1 MNHLPRCVLRT
12 LGSVPHLHTFLSA
25 PSDECVIL
33 RNRVCAHCTPRPFS
47 ALELLHKPCPSPLST
62 GLANLDACLKG
73 GFRLRT
79 ISEIVGSAGAGK
91 TQFAMQLCVEAAKR
105 GFGTVYIDTEKKL
118 NLERLRE
125 IATFQCATNEQFS
138 DGRNVFYNGSNPLN
152 HHGGENICNH
162 PDHVLN
168 NITVHSPS
176 STKELL
182 ALIQSLEEEVLF
194 RNEDAL
200 SHEMKFPVH
209 LVIIDSI
216 AAPSQREFSD
226 FGSSAPQRSALL
238 MDIAAHLKK
247 LVDQL
252 QLYGIVVNQVAS
264 SNLTTVRAALGNS
277 WHHCLSTR
285 ILMEHHEPSDPV
297 RRATLVKSNVAGYG
311 TITYQVTVK
320 GLEETTLKVPT
331 QYKDRYLVR

>member
-1 MNHLPRCVLRT
+1 M
-12 LGSVPHLHTFLSA
+12 
-25 PSDECVIL
+25 L
-33 RNRVCAHCTPRPFS
+33 RNRVCAYCTPQPFS
-47 ALELLHKPCPSPLST
+47 ALELLHKPHPSPLST
-62 GLANLDACLKG
+62 GMANLDGCLKG
-73 GFRLRT
+73 GFRLQT

-125 IATFQCATNEQFS
+125 IATFQCATDEPS
-138 DGRNVFYNGSNPLN
+138 SGGSNVFYKSSNPGK
-152 HHGGENICNH
+152 HHGGENDCKH

-168 NITVHSPS
+168 NITVHTPS

-182 ALIQSLEEEVLF
+182 SLIQSLEEEIVC
-194 RNEDAL
+194 RNEEAL
-200 SHEMKFPVH
+200 SHELKFPVH

-216 AAPSQREFSD
+216 AAPSQRDFGD

-238 MDIAAHLKK
+238 MEIAANLKR

-285 ILMEHHEPSDPV
+285 ILMEHHERSDPV
-297 RRATLVKSNVAGYG
+297 RRATLVKSNVAGNG
-311 TITYQVTVK
+311 TICYQVTVK
-320 GLEETTLKVPT
+320 GLEETALNETMR
-331 QYKDRYLVR
+331 YKDRYFVR